1 MHRQLI
7 MSVMQPSF
15 VDVFFPKHIAFFESY
30 TIVVTFILQTGS
42 FSVLRHLCYAD
53 RSVARF
59 VYW

>member
-1 MHRQLI
+1 